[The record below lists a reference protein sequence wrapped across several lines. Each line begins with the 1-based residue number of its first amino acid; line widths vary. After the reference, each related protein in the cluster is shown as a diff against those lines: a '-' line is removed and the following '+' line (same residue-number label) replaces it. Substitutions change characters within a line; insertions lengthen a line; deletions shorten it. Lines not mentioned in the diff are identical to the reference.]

1 MKTITSLEGVDVIQ
15 KNYQQVI
22 IRGDGKEEFNQF
34 IIKEISMLPPSKNL
48 EVVSDNNHLFAK
60 QSFNQW
66 SLIYLVEQKHK
77 DILKFISNINS
88 KDEILASDYSYGQI
102 YFEVKGENRNE
113 FLNKL
118 THFDLRG
125 KKFPEFTLAQTL
137 IARIDCSIY
146 NLKDK
151 YIITCNRS
159 FEDYFKERFKDTA
172 NIN

>member
-1 MKTITSLEGVDVIQ
+1 MKTIASLEGVDIIQ
-15 KNYQQVI
+15 KNYQQAI
-22 IRGDGKEEFNQF
+22 IRGDGKEEFNQL
-34 IIKEISMLPPSKNL
+34 INNEISLSPPSRDL
-48 EVVSDNNHLFAK
+48 EVVTDSNHIFAK
-60 QSFNQW
+60 QSFDQW
-66 SLIYLVEQKHK
+66 SLIYLVEQKYK

-102 YFEVKGENRNE
+102 YFEVTGKNRNE

-118 THFDLRG
+118 THFDFRT
-125 KKFPEFTLAQTL
+125 KKFPEFSMAQTL

-159 FEDYFKERFKDTA
+159 FEDYFRERFKDTA